1 MNGLLMEAAAT
12 SGHWLPV
19 AFAAL
24 MGLAILAYVVLDG
37 YDLGVGILMGGASE
51 AERDRMVASIG
62 PFWDANETWLVLAV
76 GLLLVAFPAAN
87 GVILGALYLPVT
99 VMLIGLTLRG
109 VAFEFRAK
117 AAPAA
122 KPWWNRT
129 FVGGSLTAALSQG
142 YMLGA
147 YILGFEPGWATAGF
161 GALVAVCLT
170 AAYALIG
177 ATWLILKTEGPLQRR
192 AIDWAQRTL
201 WLAAL
206 GMAAI
211 SAATPLV
218 SERIFAKWFAWPELF
233 LLLPIPAVT
242 VGLFVLLGLLLRRM
256 PLAGDGLSWLP
267 FAMVIAIFALG
278 FHGLAYSFYP
288 FVVPERMTVWQAAS
302 APESLMIIFVGALVV
317 LPMVVGNSLLVYRV
331 FRGKATELTYG

>member
-1 MNGLLMEAAAT
+1 MIETAAGA
-12 SGHWLPV
+12 GHWLPV
-19 AFAAL
+19 AFAVL
-24 MGLAILAYVVLDG
+24 MGIAILAYVVLDG
-37 YDLGVGILMGGASE
+37 YDLGVGILMAGASE

-87 GVILGALYLPVT
+87 GVILGALYLPVA
-99 VMLIGLTLRG
+99 VMLIALILRG

-117 AAPAA
+117 AGPAA
-122 KPWWNRT
+122 KPWWNRA

-147 YILGFEPGWATAGF
+147 YILGFAPGLGTALF

-192 AIDWAQRTL
+192 AIDWARRTL

-206 GMAAI
+206 GMVAV
-211 SAATPLV
+211 SAVTPLV
-218 SERIFAKWFAWPELF
+218 SGRILAKWFALPELF
-233 LLLPIPAVT
+233 LLAPIPAVA
-242 VGLFVLLGLLLRRM
+242 VLLFAGLWLLLRRM
-256 PLAGDGLSWLP
+256 PLAGDGLNWLP
-267 FAMVIAIFALG
+267 FAVVAAIFALG

-317 LPMVVGNSLLVYRV
+317 LPMVIGNSLLVYRV
-331 FRGKATELTYG
+331 FRGKATELTYS